1 MGVKHVYSETPEQEQ
16 AWDEAQVSGMLL
28 RVKNQKLSPE
38 AALKEARYFKMEN
51 LKAARDLKLFE
62 TLEALVAKNKAERL
76 K

>member
-16 AWDEAQVSGMLL
+16 ALDEMQVSGMLL

-38 AALKEARYFKMEN
+38 AALEQARYFKMEN
-51 LKAARDLKLFE
+51 LQAAKDLQLFE